1 MSIDVTVIIPV
12 HNTGRG
18 VLAGLESL
26 RAQTL
31 PRSRFEVI
39 YVDDG
44 STDGTGELLDTELA
58 GEENFSVVHIENS
71 GWPGRPA
78 TSASTAPEASTS
90 SSWTMTTTSARK
102 P

>member
-71 GWPGRPA
+71 GWPGRPRNIGIDRA
-78 TSASTAPEASTS
+78 RGEYLFF
-90 SSWTMTTTSARK
+90 MDDDDYLARK